1 MSSRH
6 RLILIAA
13 LTIGISRIASAQMA
27 DSLLVPISPPA
38 VPSVK
43 RDASEARSDLKR
55 DQRAERDLH
64 RVISLDSHTLS
75 GDEHQLHE
83 VREAMAHD
91 STQDRAAALA
101 ADQEKDTQLE
111 QSVVVL
117 KGCLAAEHE
126 LAMENARD
134 IRVDHEQLKLDGQG

>member
-13 LTIGISRIASAQMA
+13 LTLGISRIASAQMA
-27 DSLLVPISPPA
+27 DSLLIPISPPD

-43 RDASEARSDLKR
+43 RDAGAARRNLER
-55 DQRAERDLH
+55 DQQAERDLH

-83 VREAMAHD
+83 VREALAHD
-91 STQDRAAALA
+91 STKDRPVSLS
-101 ADQEKDTQLE
+101 ADQEKDAQLK

-134 IRVDHEQLKLDGQG
+134 IRVDHHQLKLDGQG

>member
-27 DSLLVPISPPA
+27 DSLLVPLSPPA

-55 DQRAERDLH
+55 DQRAERDLN

-83 VREAMAHD
+83 VREALAHD

-101 ADQEKDTQLE
+101 ADHEKDTQLE

-134 IRVDHEQLKLDGQG
+134 IRVDHELLKLDGQG

>member
-1 MSSRH
+1 MSSRYG
-6 RLILIAA
+6 LILIAA
-13 LTIGISRIASAQMA
+13 LTLGISRIASAQMA

-43 RDASEARSDLKR
+43 RDAGEARRDLKR
-55 DQRAERDLH
+55 DERAERDLNQ
-64 RVISLDSHTLS
+64 VIHHDSHALS
-75 GDEHQLHE
+75 SDEHQLHE
-83 VREAMAHD
+83 VSDALAHD
-91 STQDRAAALA
+91 SAKTRTTALA

-134 IRVDHEQLKLDGQG
+134 IRVDRQQLKLDGQG

>member
-1 MSSRH
+1 MSSRY

-13 LTIGISRIASAQMA
+13 LTLGISRMASAQMA
-27 DSLLVPISPPA
+27 DSLLIPIAPPA

-43 RDASEARSDLKR
+43 RDASQARSNLER
-55 DQRAERDLH
+55 DQRAERDLNQ
-64 RVISLDSHTLS
+64 VIHHDSHTLS

-91 STQDRAAALA
+91 STKDRTAAIS
-101 ADQEKDTQLE
+101 ADKEKDTQLE

-134 IRVDHEQLKLDGQG
+134 IRVDRHQLKLDGQG

>member
-13 LTIGISRIASAQMA
+13 LTLGISRIASAQMA
-27 DSLLVPISPPA
+27 DSLLIPISPPD

-43 RDASEARSDLKR
+43 RDAGAARRNLER
-55 DQRAERDLH
+55 DQQAERDLH

-83 VREAMAHD
+83 VREAVAHE
-91 STQDRAAALA
+91 STQARTDALA
-101 ADQEKDTQLE
+101 REEE
-111 QSVVVL
+111 Q
-117 KGCLAAEHE
+117 ATPREH
-126 LAMENARD
+126 
-134 IRVDHEQLKLDGQG
+134 

>member
-13 LTIGISRIASAQMA
+13 LTLGISRIASAQMA
-27 DSLLVPISPPA
+27 DSLLIPISPPD

-43 RDASEARSDLKR
+43 RDAGAARRNLER
-55 DQRAERDLH
+55 DQQAERDLH

-83 VREAMAHD
+83 VREAVAHD
-91 STQDRAAALA
+91 STKDRTAALA

-111 QSVVVL
+111 QSVTVL

-134 IRVDHEQLKLDGQG
+134 IRVDHHQLKLDGQG